1 MVRTRHADFLFISTA
16 SHAGEAPAKHCLS
29 VPCIGEAAS
38 AQVLQTSTSPR
49 NVGRAMAAT
58 CFLGTNHVDSWW
70 PLSADAVLPRWNESS
85 PSSGSGSSNVSTT
98 FSRLVTM
105 AGGAAAAGAQ
115 EQAPEAA
122 GEAHGTGHIR
132 GKDIALIVSFTA
144 VSAAVGGI
152 MYAMLKPGK
161 PPPKRGSGSDGQS
174 LRTPTLEVARA
185 MPSTFSEY
193 SNDLLIVLADGGNH
207 AACAE
212 RLAREVMR
220 IDRCD
225 YSQAQKV
232 VEKIAKK
239 TQNLMTTATLPFAMG
254 MGMAIT
260 AGVASVPLVFNR
272 TTVEWFNRNFVQSD
286 VPEPKDMETMWEVA
300 GWSWGWM
307 EPLLGT
313 ASFVIL
319 CMQLVQQMMSD
330 IDMLAY
336 HQRVKVRVANVVA
349 KNYSQYHR
357 DLVRSFVLTSSMHS
371 EPLLDD

>member
-1 MVRTRHADFLFISTA
+1 MGRLRHGGHAEFLFAVDGPHLSGPCGEDTA
-16 SHAGEAPAKHCLS
+16 S
-29 VPCIGEAAS
+29 
-38 AQVLQTSTSPR
+38 QQTLWSSLPR
-49 NVGRAMAAT
+49 RNLGRAVAAT
-58 CFLGTNHVDSWW
+58 CFLGTDHAESWW
-70 PLSADAVLPRWNESS
+70 QQHANTILPTWSEASSSTGS
-85 PSSGSGSSNVSTT
+85 PSFDVSTT
-98 FSRLVTM
+98 LGRLVKI
-105 AGGAAAAGAQ
+105 AGGASAAGAQ
-115 EQAPEAA
+115 EGTPEAA
-122 GEAHGTGHIR
+122 SEVQGTGHIR

-144 VSAAVGGI
+144 ISAAVGGV
-152 MYAMLKPGK
+152 MYAVLKPGK
-161 PPPKRGSGSDGQS
+161 PPPKRGGSEDQPT
-174 LRTPTLEVARA
+174 RTPTLEVARA

-212 RLAREVMR
+212 RLAREIMR
-220 IDRCD
+220 IDRVE

-272 TTVEWFNRNFVQSD
+272 SAVEWFNRNFVQSD

-319 CMQLVQQMMSD
+319 CAQLVQQMMKD

-336 HQRVKVRVANVVA
+336 HERVKVRVANVIA
-349 KNYSQYHR
+349 KQYPQYHR
-357 DLVRSFVLTSSMHS
+357 DFVRSFVLTSSMHN